1 MMVRRPVTV
10 GFEGAVAEP
19 LLVEQQ
25 AAACGLRHDEAGQP
39 VDSAGKK
46 ALGAG
51 AEVGVAIPRQQTDVV
66 DDAVAGLQL
75 QQCITAGVNSIDRTH
90 AVIVQQTTACEKC
103 VFLYLLRCFQ
113 HFPVVCRVYQY

>member
-10 GFEGAVAEP
+10 VFKGAVAEAP
-19 LLVEQQ
+19 LVEQQ
-25 AAACGLRHDEAGQP
+25 TAACGLRHDEAGQP

-51 AEVGVAIPRQQTDVV
+51 AEVGVAIPRQQADVV

-75 QQCITAGVNSIDRTH
+75 QQCITAGVNTANDWKLLK
-90 AVIVQQTTACEKC
+90 TT
-103 VFLYLLRCFQ
+103 
-113 HFPVVCRVYQY
+113 